1 MRRGNINLTSG
12 RSASATA
19 VNDATSGVQM
29 ARSLPLLEPYSS
41 RAGTGPVK
49 GGGNS
54 MTGRTPD
61 GFVDNGDASDNWN
74 PLPMALTTMG
84 NEPMPQSGP
93 VVLNSPRP
101 FIHPIAFISPG
112 AELLE
117 QNVQAKVL
125 HMQNKALLD
134 SIFRNDPALT
144 IQPAIYATDD
154 SIFVQGH
161 SEVKQTIRVEDRGTS
176 KPVYICSCAAVDQ
189 QALIIEG
196 ETDMLVVELSTNL
209 QIVALEVSEA
219 IVVLGCGSVDLYV
232 GESPPRI
239 HMVGC
244 NQCSVVT
251 SKRGMYYGIEMSGC
265 EGTTLQL
272 CANCD
277 LAPGT
282 DPLEMINVKVTPTN
296 QNHTAP

>member
-12 RSASATA
+12 RSTSATS

-29 ARSLPLLEPYSS
+29 ARSLPVHEPYSA
-41 RAGTGPVK
+41 RAGMGPVK

-61 GFVDNGDASDNWN
+61 GFVENGEASSSWN
-74 PLPMALTTMG
+74 PLPMALTTVG
-84 NEPMPQSGP
+84 KEAMPESGP
-93 VVLNSPRP
+93 VVLNPPRP

-134 SIFRNDPALT
+134 SIFGNDAALT

-154 SIFVQGH
+154 CIFVQGH
-161 SEVKQTIRVEDRGTS
+161 TEVKQTIRVEDRGTP

-196 ETDMLVVELSTNL
+196 ETDVLVVELSSNL
-209 QIVALEVSEA
+209 QIVALDVSET
-219 IVVLGCGSVDLYV
+219 IVVLGCGNVDLYV

-239 HMVGC
+239 FMVGC
-244 NQCSVVT
+244 KDCSVVT

-265 EGTTLQL
+265 QGTTLQL

-277 LAPGT
+277 LAPGA
-282 DPLEMINVKVTPTN
+282 DPLNMIDVKV
-296 QNHTAP
+296 